1 MLKKIFGK
9 SGANTPVHELSIEDL
24 IVLERYDEAI
34 ERLESRVEDN
44 PNDLHAHLRLA
55 EVLSQVGKGA
65 RALDQYLYVADMYT
79 DDGFYDKAIALL
91 GKVARLIPDDDSV
104 RQKTARIQRLKELEH
119 SRVMAIEGLVE
130 SQKGQ
135 SPLARVSPVEVE
147 KLWQALESTSI
158 VERLRGDLLKRLFSG
173 CEPWTCERGTV
184 IARRGAL
191 DEFILI
197 VVSGSVEARFEA
209 APGRSYAL
217 RTFFAGDLFGE
228 RALLEHQPWP
238 ADYTALERSKFVRVS
253 KEGLERAMQG
263 NPDPRAM
270 LDALRA
276 QHCDL
281 DVAKAAQRVV
291 SDSPA

>member
-9 SGANTPVHELSIEDL
+9 SGSTTPVQELSIEDL

-34 ERLESRVEDN
+34 GKLEMRVHDN

-55 EVLSQVGKGA
+55 EVYQQVNKGG

-79 DDGFYDKAIALL
+79 DDGFYDKALALL
-91 GKVARLIPDDDSV
+91 TKVARLVPGDDSV
-104 RQKTARIQRLKELEH
+104 RQKTARIQRLKDLEH

-135 SPLARVSPVEVE
+135 SPLSRVSPVEVE

-173 CEPWTCERGTV
+173 CEPWGCERGTP

-191 DEFILI
+191 DEFLLI

-217 RTFFAGDLFGE
+217 RTFFPGDLFGE
-228 RALLEHQPWP
+228 RALLEHQPWA
-238 ADYTALERSKFVRVS
+238 ADYTALERSKFVRVN
-253 KEGLERAMQG
+253 KEGLERAMTG
-263 NPDPRAM
+263 NPDPRTM

-276 QHCDL
+276 QHCDR
-281 DVAKAAQRVV
+281 DVVEAVARLAGGG
-291 SDSPA
+291 PA